1 MEQIITA
8 QRRYA
13 KMGQKI
19 YLCFPH
25 LRLSSKLEPRY
36 IFDIFFVLI
45 GFVGMTGFE
54 RRSRSGAPLKNI
66 YFLPRNHQSKNTNHH
81 RFEQTE
87 REAGGIF
94 LLFAAGLH
102 ATQQQQKK
110 QQNFSVLLSAHFVG
124 MTGFE
129 PATTR
134 PPDVYSNRAELHPV
148 VCIEL
153 LLTFGAF
160 IEK

>member
-1 MEQIITA
+1 M
-8 QRRYA
+8 
-13 KMGQKI
+13 QKWDKKT

-36 IFDIFFVLI
+36 KKTRRYLSTSSCFVC
-45 GFVGMTGFE
+45 FVGMTGFE

-81 RFEQTE
+81 RFEQTA

-110 QQNFSVLLSAHFVG
+110 QQNFSVLLSAQFVG

-134 PPDVYSNRAELHPV
+134 PPDVYSNRAELHP
-148 VCIEL
+148 ESSERE
-153 LLTFGAF
+153 T
-160 IEK
+160 